1 MKFQVYQ
8 SFWGMTSLPYGS
20 DEEWSIEEKL
30 EKIAAA
36 GFDGVEWLM
45 EYEDQRREMV
55 PICDRLGLKR

>member
-36 GFDGVEWLM
+36 GFDGVEFDFESM
-45 EYEDQRREMV
+45 SAEKVAETNSSFDY
-55 PICDRLGLKR
+55 G